1 MDAPAND
8 ALSVDYLLKGDRMGL
23 PTASVLAAVFG
34 PIPERLE
41 R

>member
-8 ALSVDYLLKGDRMGL
+8 ALSIHYLHKGTAMGL

-34 PIPERLE
+34 PIPLGVER
-41 R
+41 